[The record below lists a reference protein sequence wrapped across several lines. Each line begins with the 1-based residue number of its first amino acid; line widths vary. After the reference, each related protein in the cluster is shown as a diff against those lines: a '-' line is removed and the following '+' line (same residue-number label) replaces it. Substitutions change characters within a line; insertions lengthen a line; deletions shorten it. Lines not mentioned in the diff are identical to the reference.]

1 MREIVEIT
9 LDFETYYSKKEKYS
23 LSAKGMTYEKYI
35 RNPKFEIIGL
45 AVKEF
50 NRPAQWLAPHEIQ
63 DWLDYVAGA
72 YGWEN
77 VRVIAHNAMFDMAI
91 LGWLYNVY
99 PYQVAD
105 TMLMSRAI
113 MLWDGNSLDVVT
125 KQLREKYNWGLI
137 THNGVKQGQRLVSKF
152 DFEMSEDKGE
162 EVHNAD
168 GKHLM
173 EFTDEE
179 YDAYGKYAMNDVD
192 LTKSAYDW
200 FIKKFKYPEEEIDV
214 MTMTLEMFTYP
225 VMELDKRVLL
235 EVQKDVEFARETLR
249 DKVGLS
255 VEQLRSDAIFA
266 DALCSLGVEPPTKLN
281 SKGEVK
287 YAFAKSDLA
296 FLKLLDHDDPNVVD
310 LVQARLGNKSS
321 QAVTRVQTFIDMAD
335 RGLLPIPIEYY
346 GARTG
351 RFSGGSGCNVQNLNR
366 NKLVSNATK
375 FGQFV
380 FYKGKAD
387 RVVEVRDDGKVHL
400 ARAGVVDNSE
410 EDLHEFGLRD
420 SFVAPK
426 GKKLV
431 VQDLAQIEARCLSW
445 LAGEQWVLDAF
456 IAKKD
461 IYKATASQSFGVPYE
476 EVTKAQRF
484 TGKAQVLG
492 LGYQA
497 GVNGLK
503 VVLGKK
509 SEDFDDDTLQSWVT
523 SYRQSVPK
531 IVALWDKAKTALGAM
546 VSGVSVPLDD
556 MGVLSV
562 EGNTIKFP
570 NGMRLVYRHIEK
582 RQDES
587 GFGEFWYWGKNQTTG
602 KPGWEKTFQGRI
614 VENCIAEDTEVLT
627 DRGWV
632 KIQDVKLTD
641 KVHDG
646 VEFVT
651 HKGIL
656 FKSVQSCVNIDG
668 VYMTTDHEV
677 LTNDGWKQA
686 GVLLSERSTS
696 SIQRLDRATLRE
708 ISCFGSSST
717 QKLQPLAISVRLWQY
732 LSQVSKR
739 RDEVYKERSYA
750 KLRVLHKGTVC
761 STFGYAPYEQTSTLC
776 DMAFNEATLYATEPQ
791 SVAQLR
797 WSGHNSLSAMVRQF
811 RELSRRY
818 VSYLSAW
825 FGFRPYKQRWEL
837 RTKELQMGFS
847 KTKYKQSQEVCANNV
862 TRRNESNGIGVQQNV
877 WGKTFDRLVSLIKRG
892 NNATVSGKSG
902 FNKKVYD
909 ILDCGERHR
918 FVVRGSG
925 EPFIVHNCIQG
936 IARIVLTDQM
946 LEIRS
951 QFAKRGWGREVA
963 HLCMQVHDE
972 VICCCKEEIAEEV
985 FEIMQHCMA
994 KAPKWATGLPLGSD
1008 GDIAQ
1013 RYGAAK

>member
-1 MREIVEIT
+1 MSKIVEIT

-23 LSAKGMTYEKYI
+23 LSTKGMTYEKYI

-45 AVKEF
+45 AVKEY
-50 NRPAQWLAPHEIQ
+50 NRPAKWLAPHEIQ
-63 DWLDYVAGA
+63 DWIDYVAGA
-72 YGWEN
+72 YGWDN

-99 PYQVAD
+99 PNQVAD
-105 TMLMSRAI
+105 TMLMSRAV

-125 KQLREKYNWGLI
+125 KQLREKFNWGLI
-137 THNGVKQGQRLVSKF
+137 TVNGVKQGQKLLSQA
-152 DFEMSEDKGE
+152 DFEMSADKGT
-162 EVHNAD
+162 EVHDAD

-173 EFTDEE
+173 DFTDEE
-179 YDAYGKYAMNDVD
+179 YDQYADYAMNDVD

-200 FIKKFKYPEEEIDV
+200 FIKEFKYPEKEIDV

-235 EVQKDVEFARETLR
+235 EVQKDVENARESLR

-255 VEQLRSDAIFA
+255 EEQLRSDAIFA
-266 DALCSLGVEPPTKLN
+266 EALTKLGVEPPTKLN
-281 SKGEVK
+281 SKGETK
-287 YAFAKSDLA
+287 FAFAKSDLA

-321 QAVTRVQTFIDMAD
+321 QAVTRVQTFLDMAD

-351 RFSGGSGCNVQNLNR
+351 RFAGGSGCNVQNLNR

-387 RVVEVRDDGKVHL
+387 RVVEVRQDGTVHL

-431 VQDLAQIEARCLSW
+431 VNDLAQIEARCLSW

-531 IVALWDKAKTALGAM
+531 IVALWNKAKTALGAM

-582 RQDES
+582 RQGES

-614 VENCIAEDTEVLT
+614 VEN
-627 DRGWV
+627 
-632 KIQDVKLTD
+632 
-641 KVHDG
+641 
-646 VEFVT
+646 FV
-651 HKGIL
+651 
-656 FKSVQSCVNIDG
+656 
-668 VYMTTDHEV
+668 
-677 LTNDGWKQA
+677 
-686 GVLLSERSTS
+686 
-696 SIQRLDRATLRE
+696 
-708 ISCFGSSST
+708 
-717 QKLQPLAISVRLWQY
+717 
-732 LSQVSKR
+732 
-739 RDEVYKERSYA
+739 
-750 KLRVLHKGTVC
+750 
-761 STFGYAPYEQTSTLC
+761 
-776 DMAFNEATLYATEPQ
+776 
-791 SVAQLR
+791 
-797 WSGHNSLSAMVRQF
+797 
-811 RELSRRY
+811 
-818 VSYLSAW
+818 
-825 FGFRPYKQRWEL
+825 
-837 RTKELQMGFS
+837 
-847 KTKYKQSQEVCANNV
+847 
-862 TRRNESNGIGVQQNV
+862 
-877 WGKTFDRLVSLIKRG
+877 
-892 NNATVSGKSG
+892 
-902 FNKKVYD
+902 
-909 ILDCGERHR
+909 
-918 FVVRGSG
+918 
-925 EPFIVHNCIQG
+925 QG

-951 QFAKRGWGREVA
+951 QFAKRGWGRDDA

-994 KAPKWATGLPLGSD
+994 KAPKWAVGLPLGSD

-1013 RYGAAK
+1013 RYGCAK

>member
-1 MREIVEIT
+1 MREIIEIT

-23 LSAKGMTYEKYI
+23 LSAQGMTYEKYI

-50 NRPAQWLAPHEIQ
+50 NRPAQWLAPHEIR
-63 DWLDYVAGA
+63 DWIDYVAGA

-91 LGWLYNVY
+91 LGWIYNVY

-125 KQLREKYNWGLI
+125 KKLREKYNWGLI
-137 THNGVKQGQRLVSKF
+137 THNGVKQGQRLVSQV

-168 GKHLM
+168 GKRLM

-179 YDAYGKYAMNDVD
+179 YDAYGEYAMNDVD

-200 FIKKFKYPEEEIDV
+200 FIKEFKYPEKEIDV

-266 DALCSLGVEPPTKLN
+266 EALRNLGVDPPTKLN

-351 RFSGGSGCNVQNLNR
+351 RFAGGSGCNVQNLNR

-431 VQDLAQIEARCLSW
+431 VNDLAQIECVSGDGFVLTNNGLKKICEISTSDLVFDGVEYVTHDGVMFKGVKDVIEYCGVVGTPDHVVYTRSGEPITLDQAAFSKAELCTGGAEWDKVWKMGGFKQANTINDPNTIRSQIQQRKGAVQPRNECDSNTRFTELGNAIVGTIPVYDIINCGPRHRFCYNGVIVSNCRV
-445 LAGEQWVLDAF
+445 LAWVSGEQWVLDAF

-523 SYRQSVPK
+523 RYRQSVPK
-531 IVALWDKAKTALGAM
+531 IVALWNKAKTALGAM

-582 RQDES
+582 RQGES

-614 VENCIAEDTEVLT
+614 VEN
-627 DRGWV
+627 
-632 KIQDVKLTD
+632 
-641 KVHDG
+641 
-646 VEFVT
+646 FV
-651 HKGIL
+651 
-656 FKSVQSCVNIDG
+656 
-668 VYMTTDHEV
+668 
-677 LTNDGWKQA
+677 
-686 GVLLSERSTS
+686 
-696 SIQRLDRATLRE
+696 
-708 ISCFGSSST
+708 
-717 QKLQPLAISVRLWQY
+717 
-732 LSQVSKR
+732 
-739 RDEVYKERSYA
+739 
-750 KLRVLHKGTVC
+750 
-761 STFGYAPYEQTSTLC
+761 
-776 DMAFNEATLYATEPQ
+776 
-791 SVAQLR
+791 
-797 WSGHNSLSAMVRQF
+797 
-811 RELSRRY
+811 
-818 VSYLSAW
+818 
-825 FGFRPYKQRWEL
+825 
-837 RTKELQMGFS
+837 
-847 KTKYKQSQEVCANNV
+847 
-862 TRRNESNGIGVQQNV
+862 
-877 WGKTFDRLVSLIKRG
+877 
-892 NNATVSGKSG
+892 
-902 FNKKVYD
+902 
-909 ILDCGERHR
+909 
-918 FVVRGSG
+918 
-925 EPFIVHNCIQG
+925 QG

-951 QFAKRGWGREVA
+951 QFAKRGWGRDDA